1 MKLYRCIFVTKKRVA
16 LLFMNENNSLK
27 KIELEKM
34 RLSKNDFSEWERM
47 AREKDWDVVFYFML
61 ERY

>member
-1 MKLYRCIFVTKKRVA
+1 
-16 LLFMNENNSLK
+16 MNENNSLK

-47 AREKDWDVVFYFML
+47 AREKDWDVVFLFYAIAVL
-61 ERY
+61 NC